1 VQQRYIFLILDE
13 GIFGAIIAAKCEN
26 CYTMIRP
33 LFLAVVLLVSVKVNA
48 QSTDTVKKSPVRTLT
63 LQQYNAYLKGE
74 AGSEMAMVAEMNHYP
89 MPDKVLKLKKEL
101 DLSPI
106 QIKNIETAN
115 NYMRR
120 RRLQIGG
127 SVISTERAIDSLFR
141 TRKMDDGKL
150 IFYTN
155 RYGLYQGE
163 LKNAI
168 LQACFATEKQL
179 TPQQI
184 KRFEALQKPN

>member
-1 VQQRYIFLILDE
+1 
-13 GIFGAIIAAKCEN
+13 
-26 CYTMIRP
+26 MIKP
-33 LFLAVVLLVSVKVNA
+33 LFFATVLLVTVQAKA
-48 QSTDTVKKSPVRTLT
+48 QSVDTAKKSPVRTLT
-63 LQQYNAYLKGE
+63 YQQYNAYIKGE
-74 AGSEMAMVAEMNHYP
+74 AGSDMAMVAEMNHYP

-106 QIKNIETAN
+106 QIKNIETVN
-115 NYMRR
+115 NYMHR

-127 SVISTERAIDSLFR
+127 SVISTERALDSLFR
-141 TRKMDDGKL
+141 TNKVDDGKI

-168 LQACFATEKQL
+168 LQACFAAEKQL

>member
-1 VQQRYIFLILDE
+1 
-13 GIFGAIIAAKCEN
+13 
-26 CYTMIRP
+26 MIKP
-33 LFLAVVLLVSVKVNA
+33 LFLAVLFSLSVKLYA
-48 QSTDTVKKSPVRTLT
+48 QSADSIKKSPVRTLT
-63 LQQYNAYLKGE
+63 YQQYNAYVKGE
-74 AGSEMAMVAEMNHYP
+74 AGNDMARVAEMNHYP

-106 QIKNIETAN
+106 QIKNIETVN

-120 RRLQIGG
+120 KRLQIGG
-127 SVISTERAIDSLFR
+127 SVISTEKALDSLFR
-141 TRKMDDGKL
+141 TNKIDDGKL

-179 TPQQI
+179 TPQQL

>member
-1 VQQRYIFLILDE
+1 
-13 GIFGAIIAAKCEN
+13 
-26 CYTMIRP
+26 MIRP
-33 LFLAVVLLVSVKVNA
+33 LFLAAFLLVSVKANS
-48 QSTDTVKKSPVRTLT
+48 QSVDTVKKSPVRTLT

-74 AGSEMAMVAEMNHYP
+74 GGSEMAMVAEINHYP

-106 QIKNIETAN
+106 QIKNIEAAN

-127 SVISTERAIDSLFR
+127 SIISTEKALDSLFR
-141 TRKMDDGKL
+141 TNKMDDGKL

>member
-1 VQQRYIFLILDE
+1 MQ
-13 GIFGAIIAAKCEN
+13 N

-48 QSTDTVKKSPVRTLT
+48 QSADSLKKSPVRTLT
-63 LQQYNAYLKGE
+63 YQQYNAYLKGE
-74 AGSEMAMVAEMNHYP
+74 AGNEMAMVAEMNHYP

-127 SVISTERAIDSLFR
+127 SVISTERALDSLFR
-141 TRKMDDGKL
+141 YHKMDDGKL

>member
-1 VQQRYIFLILDE
+1 ML
-13 GIFGAIIAAKCEN
+13 
-26 CYTMIRP
+26 P
-33 LFLAVVLLVSVKVNA
+33 LFCVCTYA

-63 LQQYNAYLKGE
+63 YQQYNAYLKGE
-74 AGSEMAMVAEMNHYP
+74 AGGDMARVAEMNHYP

-106 QIKNIETAN
+106 QIKNIETVN
-115 NYMRR
+115 NYMHR

-127 SVISTERAIDSLFR
+127 SVVNTERALDSLFR
-141 TRKMDDGKL
+141 TNKIDDGTL

-184 KRFEALQKPN
+184 KRFEALQKRN

>member
-1 VQQRYIFLILDE
+1 
-13 GIFGAIIAAKCEN
+13 
-26 CYTMIRP
+26 MIRP
-33 LFLAVVLLVSVKVNA
+33 LFLGVVLLVAVRANA
-48 QSTDTVKKSPVRTLT
+48 QFADSEKKSPVRTLT
-63 LQQYNAYLKGE
+63 YQQYNDYLKGE
-74 AGSEMAMVAEMNHYP
+74 AGSDMAMVAEINHYP
-89 MPDKVLKLKKEL
+89 MPDKVLKFKKEL

-115 NYMRR
+115 TYMHR
-120 RRLQIGG
+120 RRLEIGG
-127 SVISTERAIDSLFR
+127 SVISTERTLDSLFR
-141 TRKMDDGKL
+141 NHKMDDGKL
-150 IFYTN
+150 IFFTN

>member
-1 VQQRYIFLILDE
+1 
-13 GIFGAIIAAKCEN
+13 
-26 CYTMIRP
+26 MIRT
-33 LFLAVVLLVSVKVNA
+33 LFLATVLLISLHVNA
-48 QSTDTVKKSPVRTLT
+48 QSVDSTKKSPVRTLT
-63 LQQYNAYLKGE
+63 YQQYNAYLKGE
-74 AGSEMAMVAEMNHYP
+74 AANEMAKVAEINHYP
-89 MPDKVLKLKKEL
+89 LPDKVLKLKKEL

-106 QIKNIETAN
+106 QIKNIEAAN
-115 NYMRR
+115 NYMHR

-127 SVISTERAIDSLFR
+127 SVVSTERALDSLFR
-141 TRKMDDGKL
+141 TNKVDDGNI

-168 LQACFATEKQL
+168 LQACLATEKQL

>member
-1 VQQRYIFLILDE
+1 
-13 GIFGAIIAAKCEN
+13 
-26 CYTMIRP
+26 MIKP
-33 LFLAVVLLVSVKVNA
+33 LFLAVLFSLSVKLYA
-48 QSTDTVKKSPVRTLT
+48 QSADSIKKSPVRTLT
-63 LQQYNAYLKGE
+63 YQQYNAYVKGE
-74 AGSEMAMVAEMNHYP
+74 AGNDMARVAEMNHYP

-106 QIKNIETAN
+106 QIKNIETVN

-127 SVISTERAIDSLFR
+127 SVINTEKALDSLFR
-141 TRKMDDGKL
+141 TNKIDDGKL

-179 TPQQI
+179 TPQQL

>member
-1 VQQRYIFLILDE
+1 
-13 GIFGAIIAAKCEN
+13 
-26 CYTMIRP
+26 MIKP
-33 LFLAVVLLVSVKVNA
+33 LFLAVLFSLSVKLYA
-48 QSTDTVKKSPVRTLT
+48 QSADSIKKSPVRTLT
-63 LQQYNAYLKGE
+63 YQQYNAYVKGE
-74 AGSEMAMVAEMNHYP
+74 AGNDMARVAEMNHYP

-106 QIKNIETAN
+106 QIKNIETVN

-120 RRLQIGG
+120 KRLQIGG
-127 SVISTERAIDSLFR
+127 SVISTEKALDSLFR
-141 TRKMDDGKL
+141 TKKVEDGSL